1 MPEAEGRAA
10 EERAEERAGFAPGV
24 PFALLPFALVSSGET
39 LVGKGCLGLVAEGG
53 EPLGAR
59 VRAHLAASAAAQGAA
74 PASPVSGI
82 SASGISA
89 PGISAP
95 GISAPSAAGPDMVV
109 GALPYERGAPA
120 HLFQPAELSRSAGR
134 ACFAAAFPP
143 PALVRPEPLSPAC
156 MRIAAEPPLA
166 AYRAAVAEALARM
179 QASEGAPVGEALRK
193 IVLSRSLRLSS
204 DRPIDASALLRA
216 LARDA
221 GVTAFCVPLPPA
233 GPPLAPQMPARA
245 LVGATPELLV
255 ARQGRAVTSHPLAG
269 SARRWREASADRAAA
284 QALLASDKDRREHGE
299 VVTAILDQLAPH
311 CVALGTPEGTGLTA
325 TASMWHLG
333 TRICGRLRRP
343 DLSAIDLAMLLHPT
357 PAVCG
362 TPRAAAARAIAEL
375 EGYDRGF
382 YSGAVGW
389 CDGAGDGAWHV
400 ALRCAEVAGREAR
413 LYAGA
418 GIVPG
423 SDPVSEGE
431 ETSAKFAA
439 MLQALGIDEDGRPLT
454 EDGA

>member
-1 MPEAEGRAA
+1 MPEIAGQAA
-10 EERAEERAGFAPGV
+10 EERAEERAGFAP
-24 PFALLPFALVSSGET
+24 ALPFALVSSGET
-39 LVGKGCLGLVAEGG
+39 LVGKGCLGLVAEGD

-59 VRAHLAASAAAQGAA
+59 VRAHLAASAAFRGPA
-74 PASPVSGI
+74 PDI
-82 SASGISA
+82 
-89 PGISAP
+89 
-95 GISAPSAAGPDMVV
+95 VV
-109 GALPYERGAPA
+109 GALPYEPGAPA

-143 PALVRPEPLSPAC
+143 PALVRPPPARPPHMC
-156 MRIAAEPPLA
+156 IAAEPPLA
-166 AYRAAVAEALARM
+166 AYRAAVAEALVRM
-179 QASEGAPVGEALRK
+179 QASEGAPMGEVLRK

-204 DRPIDASALLRA
+204 DRPIDASTLLRA

-221 GVTAFCVPLPPA
+221 GVTAFCVPLA
-233 GPPLAPQMPARA
+233 GAPQTPGRA

-255 ARQGRAVTSHPLAG
+255 ARQGTVVTSHPLAG
-269 SARRWREASADRAAA
+269 SARRRREASADRAAA

-311 CVALGTPEGTGLTA
+311 CVDLGTPVGIGLTA

-333 TRICGRLRRP
+333 TRITGRLRRTE
-343 DLSAIDLAMLLHPT
+343 LSAIDLAVLLHPT

-362 TPRAAAARAIAEL
+362 TPRALAARAIAEL

-389 CDGAGDGAWHV
+389 CDGAGDGTWHV
-400 ALRCAEVAGREAR
+400 ALRCAEVAGHEAR